1 MCVGQ
6 RQPKPKRN
14 YSQEMAMESPTVLC
28 VDDRPQ
34 VSELRKATLESHGYS
49 AKIASSGYT
58 AVKMLEETSVAAV
71 LLEYKLDGMD
81 AEAVACHIKQRF
93 PNLPIILLSAYSE
106 LPERILWLVDEYV
119 MKSELPEGLVRI
131 IERVTQSQRLAL
143 RSNEPGQRSRA
154 AA

>member
-1 MCVGQ
+1 
-6 RQPKPKRN
+6 
-14 YSQEMAMESPTVLC
+14 MESPTVLC
-28 VDDRPQ
+28 IDDRPQ
-34 VSELRKATLESHGYS
+34 VLELRKTTLESRGYCV
-49 AKIASSGYT
+49 KIASSGYT

-71 LLEYKLDGMD
+71 LLEYRQEGMD

-93 PNLPIILLSAYSE
+93 PSLPIILLSAYSE

-119 MKSELPEGLVRI
+119 MKSEPPEGLVRI

-143 RSNEPGQRSRA
+143 RSNELCQRSGA